1 MGRKSQYQNN
11 FRTFAK
17 LMGQVTSNPVDKI
30 NFMESKSLSS
40 EKWVIISTHRV
51 DWNWQKIA

>member
-1 MGRKSQYQNN
+1 MGRKSQYRNN
-11 FRTFAK
+11 FRTIAK

-30 NFMESKSLSS
+30 IFMESKSLSS

-51 DWNWQKIA
+51 D